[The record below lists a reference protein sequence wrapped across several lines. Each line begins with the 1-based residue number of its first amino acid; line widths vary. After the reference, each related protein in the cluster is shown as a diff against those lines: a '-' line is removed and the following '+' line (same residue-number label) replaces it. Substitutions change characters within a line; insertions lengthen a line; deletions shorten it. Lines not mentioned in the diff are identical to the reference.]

1 MSIALYKTEPEH
13 PSRIKAGAEGGNA
26 GLFWGKFFN
35 GYNPSFTDFADKE
48 SSKRTFIQTFE
59 GSRGET
65 TAILDNALRQIA
77 LTEALGG
84 VWFVAS
90 NHDATP
96 FVTGTGNHHPVENG
110 FLWHHTLSTPYM
122 QGSAVKG
129 VLRSWLENDLG
140 YGASDSSDIEQ
151 DRKDLVRYFGSDN
164 KDPKAQKLAQQA
176 GNLIFFDAVPIK
188 PAQVK
193 MEIMTPHLG
202 DYYAK
207 GRTQAGTPDT
217 TPADWHSPNPIPL
230 LAVKDIAL
238 LFCIAPRPNAG
249 TGSVNSNELKD
260 IQTALKNALENS
272 GAGAKTATGFGRLM
286 WDEEEQKKLNTKY
299 QEAQKAAEKANASE
313 EDQVILTALEVINNS
328 ASTTLLAGQ
337 PNYSKFSAEVKKTES
352 WSEEYLIKFWVQAV
366 QPWLTKAFSDK
377 KKQKEQAK
385 KLIEKYTWLKKPQE

>member
-140 YGASDSSDIEQ
+140 YGASDSSDIER
-151 DRKDLVRYFGSDN
+151 DKKDLVRYFGSDN
-164 KDPKAQKLAQQA
+164 KDPKAQRLEQQA
-176 GNLIFFDAVPIK
+176 GNLIFFDALPI
-188 PAQVK
+188 AQPSLKV
-193 MEIMTPHLG
+193 EIMTPHLG

-217 TPADWHSPNPIPL
+217 IPADWHSPNPIPL
-230 LAVKDIAL
+230 LAVENISL
-238 LFCIAPRPNAG
+238 LFCIAPRNGRIDAE
-249 TGSVNSNELKD
+249 ELVQLK
-260 IQTALKNALENS
+260 TALQNALANS
-272 GAGAKTATGFGRLM
+272 GAGAKTATGFGRLSH
-286 WDEEEQKKLNTKY
+286 DEQSESYRLFIAKLKEKNKAIKQQDLTHEDILIDDIETQLNELKNNHTASSEKNLHRKFSDLYDCQIEKNTLSDEQINNLKNLMKEAEIYAIKKV
-299 QEAQKAAEKANASE
+299 
-313 EDQVILTALEVINNS
+313 DQVIKKINRDLLT
-328 ASTTLLAGQ
+328 
-337 PNYSKFSAEVKKTES
+337 
-352 WSEEYLIKFWVQAV
+352 
-366 QPWLTKAFSDK
+366 
-377 KKQKEQAK
+377 
-385 KLIEKYTWLKKPQE
+385 